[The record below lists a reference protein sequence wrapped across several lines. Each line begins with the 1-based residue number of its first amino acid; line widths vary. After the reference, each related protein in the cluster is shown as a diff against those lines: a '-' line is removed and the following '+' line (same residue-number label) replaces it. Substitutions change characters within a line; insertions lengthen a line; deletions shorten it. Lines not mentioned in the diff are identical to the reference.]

1 MKINQL
7 PLDIVSHSDEAA
19 YKYLY
24 CVIRSEQPFSLAIHG
39 VAGPNHTIHTIHYRD
54 LAAVVSNS
62 PILAYENTR
71 QNMTAHM
78 RVLEEVMRE
87 QTILPLKFNSVSTSI
102 DHVREGLLKP
112 AYEELLAR
120 LASVA
125 GRIEMSVK
133 AFWRKDVLYREIVA
147 EHEDIR
153 LLRDRIANRTP
164 ESTYHDRIKLGR
176 MVEKALIAKREHER
190 KHALARLRPY
200 TEDVRIREPATE
212 RMAFNVALLL
222 EASKRDAFEESLN
235 ALDREETQRMML
247 KCVGPAPLYNFVQL
261 TLG

>member
-1 MKINQL
+1 
-7 PLDIVSHSDEAA
+7 
-19 YKYLY
+19 
-24 CVIRSEQPFSLAIHG
+24 
-39 VAGPNHTIHTIHYRD
+39 
-54 LAAVVSNS
+54 
-62 PILAYENTR
+62 
-71 QNMTAHM
+71 
-78 RVLEEVMRE
+78 MRE